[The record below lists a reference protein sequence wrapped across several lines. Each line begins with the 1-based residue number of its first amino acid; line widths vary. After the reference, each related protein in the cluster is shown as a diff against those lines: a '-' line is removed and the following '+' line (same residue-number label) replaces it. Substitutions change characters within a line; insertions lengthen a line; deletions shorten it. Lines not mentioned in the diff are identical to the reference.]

1 MNREFQKE
9 RAHMIRHREELRRE
23 VERVNG
29 AEDGGGAA
37 ERVRVLL
44 RLDPVPRELFVLAVE
59 KVEVGEKD
67 PETGRQEVRIHWKF

>member
-1 MNREFQKE
+1 M
-9 RAHMIRHREELRRE
+9 
-23 VERVNG
+23 NG

-37 ERVRVLL
+37 ERVRELL